1 MPEGEDCASAAAES
15 VRSTGNRVL
24 ARTATAPAMKVPT
37 RYKMMTSFICPPPF
51 ALHRALITRKNTR
64 MGATLFRA
72 FTKSVPS
79 ISMISFPGTTSA
91 RMVPMTRPTMM
102 RLMRLIEFQARPI
115 FLMVSTGGPFK
126 YKSCA
131 KRSWGKGAG
140 KAPFP
145 QLVRAK
151 GLEPSRGL
159 PTRT

>member
-102 RLMRLIEFQARPI
+102 RLMRLIEFQVRPI

-126 YKSCA
+126 YKKLRKKKLGEGCRKSTLPPA
-131 KRSWGKGAG
+131 GAG
-140 KAPFP
+140 
-145 QLVRAK
+145 
-151 GLEPSRGL
+151 E
-159 PTRT
+159 RT